1 MRHIYVGLVLTLTGD
16 AFTCRWRLAEQ
27 KGVSHSEEVD
37 LVSGAHLWL
46 TMSKR
51 PAVRD

>member
-16 AFTCRWRLAEQ
+16 APTCLWHLDKQ
-27 KGVSHSEEVD
+27 KVVSHSEELD

-46 TMSKR
+46 TM
-51 PAVRD
+51 